1 MRKPYYIQSS
11 GSKIA
16 CGGIEITSVDKIESI
31 PFDNVAYWLIDMRIW
46 QDGWEILCQIRR
58 QLSPAIY
65 LRPVLFLIDSDT
77 IPAEIV
83 TASDGNIHRSSC
95 DERLLEEWVS
105 RVDHIN
111 QWITH
116 LSNVKTGSDTNIAFK
131 ALRVITS
138 RNIELEPIT
147 TVRRNSGY
155 VYPLLE
161 PLFEK
166 RDSGVLETLD
176 FLESQHLL
184 SGRFISRAHFCG
196 HCASAFLN
204 FKETCPQCASD
215 DIHSDELVHHFKCAY
230 TAEITN
236 FRKADRLVCPKCERE
251 LKHIGVDYDKP
262 SIIYNCNSC
271 SHQFQDPKI
280 MTACYNCG
288 RQAEPE
294 NQQTR
299 SVQAFSVSAIGKN
312 AADYGLDTLF
322 TNILDSELNLFSE
335 KAFNDFIRIEQARI
349 KRYKKSASSLV
360 LIRFSDLDKLYIK
373 LGAKAS
379 DVFYELSIIFK
390 AILRNSDVITAKNET
405 IFFVIL
411 TETSTEHAA
420 RAVERLQESVQ
431 ELFTNNLDFTPSMVT
446 SIFNITTE
454 LVLETTLEEFLN
466 DAP

>member
-1 MRKPYYIQSS
+1 MRKPYYIQTP

-16 CGGIEITSVDKIESI
+16 CGGIETTNVEKIEHI
-31 PFDNVAYWLIDMRIW
+31 APNDIAYWLIDMRIW
-46 QDGWEILCQIRR
+46 QDGWDILCKIRR
-58 QLSPAIY
+58 NLAPSIY
-65 LRPVLFLIDSDT
+65 LRPVLFLIDGDD
-77 IPAEIV
+77 IPQEILD
-83 TASDGNIHRSSC
+83 ASDGNILRSNC

-111 QWITH
+111 QWTAH
-116 LSNVKTGSDTNIAFK
+116 LNNTQSASDTNIAFK
-131 ALRVITS
+131 ALRLITS

-147 TVRRNSGY
+147 TVRRQSGF

-161 PLFEK
+161 PLFAK
-166 RDSGVLETLD
+166 RDSGVLETLN

-184 SGRFISRAHFCG
+184 TGRFISRAHFCG

-204 FKETCPQCASD
+204 FKETCPQCSSD

-236 FRKADRLVCPKCERE
+236 FRKGDRLVCPKCERE

-262 SIIYNCNSC
+262 SIIYNCHSC
-271 SHQFQDPKI
+271 THRFQEPTI

-294 NQQTR
+294 NQQTL
-299 SVQAFSVSAIGKN
+299 SIQAFSVSAIGKN

-335 KAFNDFIRIEQARI
+335 KAFSDFMRIEQSRI
-349 KRYKKSASSLV
+349 KRYKLSTSSLV

-373 LGAKAS
+373 LGANAS
-379 DVFYELSIIFK
+379 EVFYELSTIFK
-390 AILRNSDVITAKNET
+390 SILRNSDVITAKNET

-411 TETSTEHAA
+411 TETNTVQAN
-420 RAVERLQESVQ
+420 RAIERLQESLQ
-431 ELFTNNLDFTPSMVT
+431 DLFSNNLDFTPEMS
-446 SIFNITTE
+446 TE
-454 LVLETTLEEFLN
+454 ILEINAELNLDTVLENFLSN
-466 DAP
+466 VS

>member
-1 MRKPYYIQSS
+1 MRKPYYIQTS
-11 GSKIA
+11 GSKLA
-16 CGGIEITSVDKIESI
+16 CGGIETTTIDKIESI
-31 PFDNVAYWLIDMRIW
+31 PYTDVAYWLIDMRIW
-46 QDGWEILCQIRR
+46 QEGWEILCQIRR
-58 QLSPAIY
+58 HLCPAIY
-65 LRPVLFLIDSDT
+65 LRPVLFIIDSDT

-111 QWITH
+111 QWSSH
-116 LSNVKTGSDTNIAFK
+116 LNNASSGSDTNIAFK
-131 ALRVITS
+131 ALRLISS

-147 TVRRNSGY
+147 TIRRHSGY

-161 PLFEK
+161 PLFAK

-184 SGRFISRAHFCG
+184 NGRFISRAHFCG

-215 DIHSDELVHHFKCAY
+215 DIQSDELVHHFKCAY

-236 FRKADRLVCPKCERE
+236 FRKEDRLVCPKCERE

-271 SHQFQDPKI
+271 SHRFQDPTI

-299 SVQAFSVSAIGKN
+299 TVQAFSISAIGKN

-335 KAFNDFIRIEQARI
+335 KAFNDFLRIEQSRI
-349 KRYKKSASSLV
+349 KRYKVSNSSLV
-360 LIRFSDLDKLYIK
+360 LIRFSDLDNLYIK
-373 LGAKAS
+373 LGANAVE
-379 DVFYELSIIFK
+379 VFHELSIIFK
-390 AILRNSDVITAKNET
+390 SILRHSDVITAKNET

-411 TETSTEHAA
+411 TETRVEHAQ
-420 RAVERLQESVQ
+420 RAVERLQTSVH
-431 ELFTNNLDFTPSMVT
+431 ELFTNNLDFSPAMS
-446 SIFNITTE
+446 TE
-454 LVLETTLEEFLN
+454 IKEINPELNLGTVLEEFLN
-466 DAP
+466 HAP